1 MSLVE
6 KFKEA
11 TKKDID
17 FILETYFLLRRFI
30 EHQIKEHPHLEG
42 KIPRLP
48 LIHDVEMMLRHLIDL
63 YKTLVRIELEEDRD
77 YYVAWSVIETL
88 KFVEDLEEL

>member
-6 KFKEA
+6 KFKKA

-17 FILETYFLLRRFI
+17 FVLETYFILRRFI
-30 EHQIKEHPHLEG
+30 EHQIKENPHLEG

-63 YKTLVRIELEEDRD
+63 YRVSVRIELEEDRD
-77 YYVAWSVIETL
+77 YYIVWSIVETL
-88 KFVEDLEEL
+88 KFVEDMEEL

>member
-6 KFKEA
+6 KFREA

-17 FILETYFLLRRFI
+17 FILETYFILRRFI

-63 YKTLVRIELEEDRD
+63 YKRLVHAELREDRD
-77 YYVAWSVIETL
+77 YYVVWSIVETL
-88 KFVEDLEEL
+88 KFLEDLEEI